1 MNFDTSIGEAYREAL
16 EAEPSAAVTQF
27 TDLQSRISSASLFSK
42 NDTLDD
48 LPTSSLSLLAV
59 EFHLATA
66 LLSSPTQSSVERQIN
81 VRRCRD
87 LFHAYLRKLDEL
99 EGLLDDEI
107 TRDYRQMLEADE
119 MEAEGG
125 SSISSSSRGDSRNGI
140 AGTSMTPAQVREAKI
155 GRFRIRKAQ
164 REEVKKMAALKE
176 RRSRL
181 GMTDQDE
188 LDGYDGDGI
197 NRYLALATLRG
208 HAADALDEIHSSK
221 RELEMLEM
229 AVMMEKER
237 KEMGRHKHGVGIR
250 NGHAAAPL
258 APPPPPPPPP
268 NSLLS
273 KPMEV
278 TRVSKD
284 PVTGQLQLKREE
296 IKSTVFRPGWNQP
309 TMTLQQYGDIEV
321 ARAKE
326 REARQNQAEADNLHK
341 PRRYEQLA
349 KDGMEDNAN
358 LVDASAKLD
367 REWDD
372 WKEANPKGSG
382 NKMGDRG
389 DRNF

>member
-1 MNFDTSIGEAYREAL
+1 MKMDVSISEAYGEALSAVQ
-16 EAEPSAAVTQF
+16 AEPSAAVPLF

-48 LPTSSLSLLAV
+48 LPTSSLALLAV

-66 LLSSPTQSSVERQIN
+66 LLASPAHSSVDRQIN

-87 LFHAYLRKLDEL
+87 LYYAYLRKLDEL
-99 EGLLDDEI
+99 EDLLDDEL

-125 SSISSSSRGDSRNGI
+125 SSSSSSIRVDGG
-140 AGTSMTPAQVREAKI
+140 AGTTGMTQAQVREAKI
-155 GRFRIRKAQ
+155 ARFRVRKAQ
-164 REEVKKMAALKE
+164 REEVERLVALRE
-176 RRSRL
+176 RRNRL
-181 GMTDQDE
+181 GVADQDE
-188 LDGYDGDGI
+188 VDGYDDDGLERNI
-197 NRYLALATLRG
+197 ALAELRG
-208 HAADALDEIHSSK
+208 HAADALDEIQSSK
-221 RELEMLEM
+221 KELEMLEM

-237 KEMGRHKHGVGIR
+237 GEMWRHKGSGIDTG
-250 NGHAAAPL
+250 NAMSPL

-268 NSLLS
+268 NSLLN

-278 TRVSKD
+278 TRVTRD
-284 PVTGQLQLKREE
+284 PVNGQLQLKREE

-309 TMTLQQYGDIEV
+309 TMTLQQYGDMEV
-321 ARAKE
+321 ARARE
-326 REARQNQAEADNLHK
+326 REARQKQTESDNLQN
-341 PRRYEQLA
+341 PRRYEQLV

-367 REWDD
+367 RKWDE
-372 WKEANPKGSG
+372 WKEENPKGSG